1 MLQKILR
8 SGTDIDRADDLLGRE
23 RMTTGALVR
32 LMIRDYLWPNRWLLT
47 ASLVSTLVVG
57 ASTGAIPL
65 LLQFTADEIIVNRNR
80 AMLTV
85 VPVAIIVVLF
95 AKALSEYVA
104 AVTESYIGISI
115 TADLRKR
122 VIGRLMHADLA
133 WLQLSHSGRFV
144 MTFMNDVK
152 ELTDGATISI
162 ISFVKNLLRCLF
174 LIAAMFYLDWRLALF
189 AVAAIPIAAKLLG
202 RHRGK
207 SFRYSRQTMAET
219 GDMGSLVS
227 QALSGIRVVKAYD
240 REDAE
245 TSRIGRTI
253 ERMAGYAM
261 RMVRVRHASG
271 PMTEALTGLGFA
283 AAIMYGGWRG
293 QQGTMTLG
301 EFTGFVGAAML
312 IYQPLRQMATIQT
325 TLQTGVAAAG
335 RVFSV
340 LNREHK
346 VVDAPGARPIE
357 AGGGDIRFENV
368 SFAYGDGK
376 PVLRGIDFHVPAGS
390 RFALVGASG
399 SGKSTIMNL
408 LLRFYDPVE
417 GRILLD
423 GQDISGATLASVRQ
437 ASALVTQDPFLFDD
451 TIRANIAYGS
461 EGATQAEIEAA
472 ARAAVADDFIM
483 ELPEGY
489 DTVAGEAGQRLSG
502 GQKQRIAIARA
513 MLRKAPILL
522 LDEPTSAL
530 DSQSEAQIQIALEHL
545 IEGKT
550 VIMIAHRLSTVRNA
564 DCILVLD
571 DGRIVEQGTH
581 EELIARKGVYA
592 RLHKTQLA
600 ADAPVAERARRRTRK
615 TAEG

>member
-8 SGTDIDRADDLLGRE
+8 SGTDIDRADDLLGHE
-23 RMTTGALVR
+23 QLSTGELVR
-32 LMIRDYLWPNRWLLT
+32 MMVRDYLWPNRWLLT
-47 ASLVSTLVVG
+47 ASFVSTLVVG

-85 VPVAIIVVLF
+85 VPVAIIIVLF
-95 AKALSEYVA
+95 AKALSEYVS

-174 LIAAMFYLDWRLALF
+174 LVAAMFYLDWRLAIF
-189 AVAAIPIAAKLLG
+189 AVAAIPIAIRLLG

-207 SFRYSRQTMAET
+207 SFKYSRQTMAET

-245 TSRIGRTI
+245 SSRIGSTI

-261 RMVRVRHASG
+261 RLVRVRHASG

-301 EFTGFVGAAML
+301 EFTGFIGAAML

-335 RVFSV
+335 RVFAV

-346 VVDAPGARPIE
+346 VTDRPGASPINAE
-357 AGGGDIRFENV
+357 AGDIRFENV
-368 SFAYGDGK
+368 SFAYDDGK
-376 PVLRGIDFHVPAGS
+376 PVLRGIDFHVPAGR
-390 RFALVGASG
+390 RFALVGSSG

-423 GQDISGATLASVRQ
+423 GKDISEATLASVRQ

-461 EGATQAEIEAA
+461 EEASQGEIEAA
-472 ARAAVADDFIM
+472 ARAAVAHDFIM
-483 ELPEGY
+483 ELPNGY
-489 DTVAGEAGQRLSG
+489 DTIAGEAGQRLSG

-513 MLRKAPILL
+513 MLRQAPILL

-530 DSQSEAQIQIALEHL
+530 DSESEAQIQVALEHL

-571 DGRIVEQGTH
+571 KGRIVEQGTH
-581 EELIARKGVYA
+581 EELIGHKGVYA

-600 ADAPVAERARRRTRK
+600 ADAPVSERPTSRRRK
-615 TAEG
+615 SAKG